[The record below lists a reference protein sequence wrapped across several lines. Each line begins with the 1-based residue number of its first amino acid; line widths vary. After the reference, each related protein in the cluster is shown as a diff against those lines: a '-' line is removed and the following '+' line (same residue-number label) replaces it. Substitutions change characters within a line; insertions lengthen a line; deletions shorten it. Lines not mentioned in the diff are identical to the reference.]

1 MWHAFHLETGKTV
14 SMFIWMKKKAQI
26 TWVNLSHCVHFSSCF
41 AHYNRIKRINHP
53 YIFKIHTN
61 ISLGLVISPHLVVRS
76 PKTPEEVCSY
86 QSWHLQT
93 LQRAFYFAPP
103 TKRKTTFPPGRVWVL
118 KCTLMDGFIHQVR
131 SVHSSTAELP
141 WGTVSDSD
149 HSASLWN
156 HINI

>member
-1 MWHAFHLETGKTV
+1 MKCATH
-14 SMFIWMKKKAQI
+14 FIWKHEK
-26 TWVNLSHCVHFSSCF
+26 LSPSSSGKRRKHRFHGQSFHSAFILF
-41 AHYNRIKRINHP
+41 AYYNRINQKENKKQALTHDHSFCLIWWRAAQKHLEKNAVIWGDTCRP
-53 YIFKIHTN
+53 YKVLFI
-61 ISLGLVISPHLVVRS
+61 L
-76 PKTPEEVCSY
+76 
-86 QSWHLQT
+86 
-93 LQRAFYFAPP
+93 APV

-118 KCTLMDGFIHQVR
+118 KCSLMDGFIHQAR

>member
-1 MWHAFHLETGKTV
+1 MWHAFHLETGKRESV
-14 SMFIWMKKKAQI
+14 FIWMKEKAPI
-26 TWVNLSHCVHFSSCF
+26 IWAIPSHRMHFASC
-41 AHYNRIKRINHP
+41 YNRIKQRKHP
-53 YIFKIHTN
+53 YIYKIHP
-61 ISLGLVISPHLVVRS
+61 SAGLWLLSPHLVACG
-76 PKTPEEVCSY
+76 PKAPEEVCSY
-86 QSWHLQT
+86 QSWHLQI